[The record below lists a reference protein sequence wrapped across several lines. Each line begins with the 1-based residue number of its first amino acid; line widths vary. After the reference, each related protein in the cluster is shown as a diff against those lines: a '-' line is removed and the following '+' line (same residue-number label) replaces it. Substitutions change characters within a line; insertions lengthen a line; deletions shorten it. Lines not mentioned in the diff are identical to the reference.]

1 MYLFLIPV
9 AIVIVTALVFF
20 IISKTKVRP
29 EVEPIGY
36 EAALLPTSKTTK
48 PKKTE
53 NKKASKNTPKQQSL
67 AKMEAK
73 PKRAIKAKK

>member
-53 NKKASKNTPKQQSL
+53 KKASKNTPKQQSL